1 MKNVRF
7 FIYLIRNVFRRL
19 TCAVFILL
27 LSVVTA
33 FAADSGQVSDTVYT
47 FRFYR
52 GSTKLFVPV
61 FGNDSELARLEEC
74 VKSHIDDIRA
84 GHLPLYVDGY
94 CDTYRSDERNLE
106 IARGRSN
113 RVKSELITR
122 QGLKEEHFIT
132 KNHTGGQLCCSAPLC
147 L

>member
-7 FIYLIRNVFRRL
+7 SIYLIRNVFRRL

-84 GHLPLYVDGY
+84 GHLPLYVDGSWHSEEKPK
-94 CDTYRSDERNLE
+94 TPAKE
-106 IARGRSN
+106 IEKAEKIR
-113 RVKSELITR
+113 
-122 QGLKEEHFIT
+122 KEYFNS
-132 KNHTGGQLCCSAPLC
+132 K
-147 L
+147 